1 MSDKVLELSEEN
13 FSSTIAEGVTLV
25 DFWAPWCGPCR
36 MMTPVIDQIADKF
49 GDRATIA
56 KLDIDQA
63 RGVASQFGI
72 SSIPAIFIFKDGNPV
87 KQMVGM
93 QVEADLVNAIE
104 EALSAD

>member
-36 MMTPVIDQIADKF
+36 MMTPVIDQIADKL

-63 RGVASQFGI
+63 RGVASQFGF
-72 SSIPAIFIFKDGNPV
+72 SSIPAIFIFKDGTPV

-93 QVEADLVNAIE
+93 QLEADLVNAIE